1 MIFGNA
7 RAEEPAERVCF
18 VGRSNGG
25 GSRGDWPCGLQ
36 RGESREFVGGG
47 GHLGTQPVEDGEG
60 GFFCARGE
68 IAGGGDAGR
77 AALFAGTG
85 GGEVARF
92 LYEGGVGSKERVRK
106 ADAAGVGVEE
116 VKIWFEEFFGV
127 GGDCVFHAGRSEIF
141 NRVE

>member
-25 GSRGDWPCGLQ
+25 GARGDWPGGLQ

-47 GHLGTQPVEDGEG
+47 GHLGTQPVEDGKG
-60 GFFCARGE
+60 GLFCARGD
-68 IAGGGDAGR
+68 IALRVDSGR

-85 GGEVARF
+85 RAVFARF
-92 LYEGGVGSKERVRK
+92 WQVELVRGIETLRK
-106 ADAAGVGVEE
+106 AG
-116 VKIWFEEFFGV
+116 
-127 GGDCVFHAGRSEIF
+127 
-141 NRVE
+141 

>member
-68 IAGGGDAGR
+68 IAGRADAGGT
-77 AALFAGTG
+77 ALFAGTG
-85 GGEVARF
+85 GNEVWGF
-92 LYEGGVGSKERVRK
+92 LHEQSGRSKERFGRADFVR
-106 ADAAGVGVEE
+106 GGVEE
-116 VKIWFEEFFGV
+116 IRIGVEEFIRVGV
-127 GGDCVFHAGRSEIF
+127 KV
-141 NRVE
+141 VVQ

>member
-47 GHLGTQPVEDGEG
+47 GHLGTQPVEAGGG

-68 IAGGGDAGR
+68 IAGGADPGR
-77 AALFAGTG
+77 AALCPGPG
-85 GGEVARF
+85 GAVFGRF
-92 LYEGGVGSKERVRK
+92 L
-106 ADAAGVGVEE
+106 
-116 VKIWFEEFFGV
+116 
-127 GGDCVFHAGRSEIF
+127 HAGGWACAMECRKTHSP
-141 NRVE
+141 RV